1 MIAVLALRILAG
13 GLALVVVAGI
23 AWRAASRRR
32 SLPCP
37 SWLAWSLGL
46 PIMQRRAGK
55 SSVIDRLSLSEGT
68 RVAEGRATD
77 PCREARSIAR
87 CWLRSLGRYQSRIG
101 RCAGF
106 RNR

>member
-1 MIAVLALRILAG
+1 MQALWILAG
-13 GLALVVVAGI
+13 GLALVLVAGI

-37 SWLAWSLGL
+37 PWLAWSLGL
-46 PIMQRRAGK
+46 PIMQRRAGR
-55 SSVIDRLSLSEGT
+55 SAMIDRLDLSEGM

-77 PCREARSIAR
+77 PCRETRSTAR
-87 CWLRSLGRYQSRIG
+87 CWLRSSGRYQSRIG

-106 RNR
+106 GNR